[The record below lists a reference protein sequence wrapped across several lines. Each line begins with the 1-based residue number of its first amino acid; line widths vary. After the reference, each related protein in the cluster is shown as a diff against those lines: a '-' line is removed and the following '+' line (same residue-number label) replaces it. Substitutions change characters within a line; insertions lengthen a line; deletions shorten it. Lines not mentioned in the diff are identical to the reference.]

1 MYCLVLNLVCK
12 FFCMCYFLF
21 RRFLHAAIVPLLSFF
36 VLYFFNSSLII
47 AEDSNFCNVCNK
59 SFNLLLKRILYN
71 EIIQYDTSLT
81 EQKRTEVTH
90 YGNDFKMVRFQ
101 I

>member
-1 MYCLVLNLVCK
+1 MQPSFRCFPFSSYI
-12 FFCMCYFLF
+12 FL
-21 RRFLHAAIVPLLSFF
+21 S
-36 VLYFFNSSLII
+36 SSLII